1 MGVTTGS
8 RVDVRAGLHRAANER
23 PHVLKF
29 ALRRCGLRRV
39 AVEEVKNASLEES
52 SSAPCNGVE

>member
-1 MGVTTGS
+1 
-8 RVDVRAGLHRAANER
+8 VDVRAGLHRAANER